1 MERKVRTGL
10 AACLGMLL
18 LIIDSRTVIAAA
30 QEGIGLCLQTVIPA
44 LFPFFVLSILL
55 TSSLGGSGWK
65 ILQPLEKWCRIPTG
79 SGSLLLIGL
88 LGGYPTGAQAVA
100 SAYESGLLPAGQ
112 ARRMMGFCSNAG
124 PSFIF
129 GIVALQFS
137 QKGIAWVLWVIHIL
151 AVLAV
156 GRLLPGGSTEQVA
169 LPAGKPLTLPQ
180 AVKQGA
186 SVMAGVCA
194 WVVLFRIVLVML
206 NRWCLW
212 LLPQGLRICIAGL
225 LELTVGCTNLPGLG
239 SESLMFVVCAGLLAF
254 GGLCVAMQTSSV
266 SGSLGLGMY
275 LPGKLLH
282 GIISMALA
290 YLYQLLFFQE
300 KLPASPALTAGC
312 GIFLLVMLWNFKEA
326 LNKSARACSEGFFVR
341 KRSGKGWNT

>member
-1 MERKVRTGL
+1 MDRKIRVGL

-30 QEGIGLCLQTVIPA
+30 QEGIGLCLQTVVPA
-44 LFPFFVLSILL
+44 LFPFFVLSMLL

-65 ILQPLEKWCRIPTG
+65 LLRPLEKWCRIPAG

-100 SAYESGLLPAGQ
+100 SAYGAGLLPSRQ

-124 PSFIF
+124 PSFLF

-137 QKGIAWVLWVIHIL
+137 QKGLAWALWGIHIL
-151 AVLAV
+151 AALAV
-156 GRLLPGGSTEQVA
+156 GRLLPGGSRSQVC

-180 AVKQGA
+180 AVRQA
-186 SVMAGVCA
+186 LSVMAGVCA

-212 LLPQGLRICIAGL
+212 LLPQSLRICIAGL
-225 LELTVGCTNLPGLG
+225 LELTVGCTNLSGLG
-239 SESLMFVVCAGLLAF
+239 QEAAMFVVSSGLLAF
-254 GGLCVAMQTSSV
+254 GGLCVAMQTASV
-266 SGSLGLGMY
+266 AGSLGLGMY

-282 GIISMALA
+282 GMISMALA
-290 YLYQLLFFQE
+290 YLYQLLFFRE
-300 KLPASPALTAGC
+300 KLHASPALAAGC
-312 GIFLLVMLWNFKEA
+312 GIFLLVMLWNFKKGIA
-326 LNKSARACSEGFFVR
+326 FRGKMLYNRA
-341 KRSGKGWNT
+341 N